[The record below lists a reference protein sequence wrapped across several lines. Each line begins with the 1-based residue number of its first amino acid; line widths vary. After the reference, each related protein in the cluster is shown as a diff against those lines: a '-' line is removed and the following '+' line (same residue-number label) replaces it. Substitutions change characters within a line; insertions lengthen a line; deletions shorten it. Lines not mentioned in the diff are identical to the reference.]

1 MPAAEMKLLEERLL
15 RIREK
20 RRRNAECVVDPGL
33 QRLVEEAM
41 RKSKYFVEHR
51 VEYRRPES
59 KDVVAPASER
69 LLEEILRSKKSEEP
83 EENITNITEGTQ
95 RLSIVNTDRSRS
107 LGTSS

>member
-15 RIREK
+15 RI
-20 RRRNAECVVDPGL
+20 RRNAECVVDPGL

-59 KDVVAPASER
+59 KDVLAPASER

-107 LGTSS
+107 LGT